1 MGQSFNPTALLG
13 CENTTALMK
22 HIWHNRQQPPHAV
35 LASMKQ
41 LPEYIA
47 LKKNTFSAAAA
58 GIVDREL
65 LNMVTDAMAFNDPP
79 YEVFNAAE
87 KGAEPQMRVGYKR
100 LDGMT
105 TKVCYGKV

>member
-22 HIWHNRQQPPHAV
+22 HIWHSRPQPPHTV
-35 LASMKQ
+35 LAAMKQ
-41 LPEYIA
+41 LPEYTA

-58 GIVDREL
+58 DIVDREL
-65 LNMVTDAMAFNDPP
+65 LNMITDAKAFNDPP

-87 KGAEPQMRVGYKR
+87 KGTEARMSVGYKR
-100 LDGMT
+100 LDGIT
-105 TKVCYGKV
+105 TNVHYGKV